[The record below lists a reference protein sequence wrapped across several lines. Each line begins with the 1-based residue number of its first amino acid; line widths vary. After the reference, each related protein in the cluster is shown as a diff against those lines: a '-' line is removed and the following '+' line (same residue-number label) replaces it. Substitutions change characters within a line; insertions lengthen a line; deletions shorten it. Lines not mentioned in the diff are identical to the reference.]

1 MQLNSTQHQILT
13 INEIKLTQPPPLQN
27 PKGEKNQEVERQ
39 QQLLLPNLCQV
50 HTKVETL

>member
-27 PKGEKNQEVERQ
+27 PKGEKKSGSIEATTAFAAQFMSTS
-39 QQLLLPNLCQV
+39 
-50 HTKVETL
+50 H